1 MIALIAPYSLVV
13 SLLYL
18 FGFWGTFNINVLEY
32 IALTDVIKN
41 ALYPLIYSSILI
53 VLGLTIGN
61 LISVPLTKIMPP
73 GGGKDLPEAK
83 FIRWF
88 LILMA
93 LFVLGLALHLI
104 LFEVGNA
111 RWFKVAVLVSPI
123 LIGMVGNAEFASS
136 YINNKHLRSL
146 IVSTLCLTLFYSYG
160 WGAVHAERAKISEQ
174 MLKING
180 KLSNQK
186 YLGWVGG
193 FLFLWDNSKNAVVV
207 KSKSTIQ
214 SMELS
219 IPNKTAIIDF
229 SSTEKKTNKAI
240 K

>member
-1 MIALIAPYSLVV
+1 VI

-41 ALYPLIYSSILI
+41 ALYPLIYSSIFI
-53 VLGLTIGN
+53 VLGLIIGS
-61 LISVPLTKIMPP
+61 LLTVPLTKIMPP

-83 FIRWF
+83 IFRW
-88 LILMA
+88 LLMLMA

-104 LFEVGNA
+104 LFEVDNA

-123 LIGMVGNAEFASS
+123 VIVMVGNAEFASG
-136 YINNKHLRSL
+136 YINNKHLRTL
-146 IVSTLCLTLFYSYG
+146 IVSTLCVTLLYSYG
-160 WGAVHAERAKISEQ
+160 WGAVHAERAKISDQ
-174 MLKING
+174 MFKING
-180 KLSNQK
+180 KITNQK
-186 YLGWVGG
+186 YLGWAGG
-193 FLFLWDNSKNAVVV
+193 FLFLWDSTKSTVVV

-219 IPNKTAIIDF
+219 VPKKSAVIDF
-229 SSTEKKTNKAI
+229 SSAEKKPNKAF
-240 K
+240 KQDK